1 MQVQR
6 YDYSQI
12 QAKIDDD
19 GFLHDSPVVGRIG
32 IQEYRN
38 ADGSIR
44 RELRLPEEVF
54 KADALESMRGKPITV
69 DHPKSGRVTAKDATR
84 TTVGT
89 MLAAGRQ
96 DGDTVRTDIV
106 IHAPQAMGDRRQLSL
121 GYTCNLDMTAGEH
134 PIYGRYD
141 AIQRDITINHLSVV
155 QSARAGAIA
164 RLNLD
169 GHEETEFFTPQEQHT
184 MTVKVK
190 LDNGL
195 EYDAAPEVSRELD
208 KLRGDAADA
217 AQKLDAAQTEAT
229 KLQARVDAMQAEI
242 DGFASK
248 LDAAREEG
256 KQAAATRAK
265 LEKVAE
271 GFKVDCADMTD
282 RQIKEAVIK
291 SVRKDADLSEKSD
304 VYVDAAFDMALEVKT
319 QHADAAQR
327 QAVNNT
333 DANPGK
339 QLTAREKHQQ
349 YMANLGKKGE

>member
-19 GFLHDSPVVGRIG
+19 GFLHDSPVVGRVG

-69 DHPKSGRVTAKDATR
+69 DHPKSGRVTAKDATK

-89 MLAAGRQ
+89 MLSAGRQ

-121 GYTCNLDMTAGEH
+121 GYSCKLDDTPGEH

-155 QSARAGAIA
+155 PSARAGAIA

-169 GHEETEFFTPQEQHT
+169 GNEEEFFTPQEQHT
-184 MTVKVK
+184 MTERVT
-190 LDNGL
+190 LDNGIA
-195 EYDAAPEVSRELD
+195 YDAAPEVARELL
-208 KLRGDAADA
+208 KLRGDAAEV
-217 AQKLDAAQTEAT
+217 AQKLDAAQNEAT

-242 DGFASK
+242 DCFAAK

-271 GFKVDCADMTD
+271 GFKVDCKDLTE

-291 SVRKDADLSEKSD
+291 AVHKDADLTDKSD
-304 VYVDAAFDMALEVKT
+304 VYVDARFDMALEDKS
-319 QHADAAQR
+319 QRADAAQR

-333 DANPGK
+333 DASGNK
-339 QLTAREKHQQ
+339 VLTSREKYQLHMQ
-349 YMANLGKKGE
+349 NLGKKEA